1 MLLVFQGQ
9 ESDAFFDDPVHT
21 VLGLKDNK
29 FQSLYHFTIGVPVE
43 DKRIQTVPSY
53 PAPPG
58 ANF

>member
-1 MLLVFQGQ
+1 MNT
-9 ESDAFFDDPVHT
+9 VHT